1 MEYLLHVLEVHSV
14 ACDETYHEYGRYP
27 PLSLVL
33 TTAVVELMKL
43 GKKVL
48 VVPQPDEAVNKKVG
62 SQPRSDYGIFL
73 KVGIDRQPLMIIEYK
88 QQTDTDVGSVSCADM
103 VELFLHGYYILKKQ
117 QLSSI
122 LLCLTSLSVWHVFY
136 VSMLPSAVH
145 LVMSVNWHFKHDNNT
160 WPGNE
165 ELML

>member
-1 MEYLLHVLEVHSV
+1 M

-48 VVPQPDEAVNKKVG
+48 VVPQPDVAVIKKVG
-62 SQPRSDYGIFL
+62 SHDYGIFL
-73 KVGIDRQPLMIIEYK
+73 MVGIDRQPLMIIEYK
-88 QQTDTDVGSVSCADM
+88 QQTDTDIGSVSCADM
-103 VELFLHGYYILKKQ
+103 AELFLHGYYSLKKQ

-145 LVMSVNWHFKHDNNT
+145 LVMSVNWHFKLDNTIHGLQIYNRQKF
-160 WPGNE
+160 WFYH
-165 ELML
+165 